1 MLSRERRRAR
11 TRSQPSIHPHL
22 QMAQA
27 AAARAVAAG
36 KLQRTDVDENVL
48 GFLRSMEA
56 TMAQQVIHDFVEAD
70 LSEVKSRSGYLLA
83 MLRHRVRKARRATA
97 PPEVREK
104 PEVKQRRQEAAEAKR
119 KREEEEY
126 QAQELSKQ
134 QRKQK
139 PGGAADGVQHT
150 LFVNQVPYAATR
162 AEIAAHFAPMAGVD
176 AVQLEPSVRMVM
188 RNGSF
193 GGTAFVDMPSVEA
206 MQAGVE
212 ALDQSVLLG
221 RTINVRSALTRD
233 QLTSMGVE
241 KPKGDRGDGGQEEEE
256 EEGTSQRAAKPSG
269 KLVKFEDGRGE
280 RR

>member
-1 MLSRERRRAR
+1 MPRALRWAATCAKRGRE
-11 TRSQPSIHPHL
+11 PSIHPHL

-36 KLQRTDVDENVL
+36 KLQRTDVDESVL

-56 TMAQQVIHDFVEAD
+56 TMAQQVIDDFVEAD

-119 KREEEEY
+119 KRGEEEY

-221 RTINVRSALTRD
+221 RAINVRSALTRD
-233 QLTSMGVE
+233 QPTHRPL
-241 KPKGDRGDGGQEEEE
+241 RG
-256 EEGTSQRAAKPSG
+256 GTAASGRLQPAAVLGRARALSPSP
-269 KLVKFEDGRGE
+269 GRPDP
-280 RR
+280 R